1 MLVRFIAQI
10 SSRFGVVVSQKVA
23 AQAMPLIGAASGAAI
38 NYAFVDHFQ
47 TLARG
52 HFTVRRLE
60 RIYGAGLIRAEFNRL
75 AQPV

>member
-1 MLVRFIAQI
+1 M
-10 SSRFGVVVSQKVA
+10 
-23 AQAMPLIGAASGAAI
+23 

-60 RIYGAGLIRAEFNRL
+60 RIYGASLVRAEYNRL
-75 AQPV
+75 AREM

>member
-1 MLVRFIAQI
+1 LPRQSVPF
-10 SSRFGVVVSQKVA
+10 
-23 AQAMPLIGAASGAAI
+23 IGAASGAAI

-60 RIYGAGLIRAEFNRL
+60 RIYGIVVVRAEFERL
-75 AQPV
+75 ARQSECG